1 MKTITPILAFLAAL
15 TLTAFAADPKDEL
28 KAAAK
33 KLAQQPNYSWSLR
46 SKSQNGAGGPGAD
59 SDGKI
64 EKDGYA
70 FMTVSFGNT
79 DIEIATKGDK
89 AAVKREDEWKS
100 TDELQGNDAATAR
113 RLKAFK
119 LPAAEVQ
126 AFVEQ
131 LEDVKKSDD
140 GVYSGE
146 FTDAGVKEL
155 FARVRRSR
163 TAPTDAK
170 GSAKFW
176 IKDGMLTK
184 YQYSVQGKV
193 TTGADKREVEID
205 RTTTVEI
212 KDVGTT
218 KVNIPD
224 EAKKKLS

>member
-1 MKTITPILAFLAAL
+1 MKTTTCILGFLSAV
-15 TLTAFAADPKDEL
+15 TLAAFAAEPKEEL

-33 KLAQQPNYSWSLR
+33 KLGQQPNYSWSLR

-59 SDGKI
+59 SDGKT
-64 EKDGYA
+64 EKDGY
-70 FMTVSFGNT
+70 TLVTISFGNT
-79 DIEIATKGDK
+79 DIDVVLKGDK
-89 AAVKREDEWKS
+89 AAIKREDEWKS

-119 LPAAEVQ
+119 LPAAEVA
-126 AFVEQ
+126 AFADQ
-131 LEDVKKSDD
+131 LEDVKKGED

-176 IKDGMLTK
+176 IKDGLLTK
-184 YQYSVQGKV
+184 YQ
-193 TTGADKREVEID
+193 
-205 RTTTVEI
+205 
-212 KDVGTT
+212 
-218 KVNIPD
+218 
-224 EAKKKLS
+224 